1 MIITTTPTIEGKEIV
16 SSEDITAAISGKTVG
31 DKVEIVVLRNNKEV
45 KVEVELIEYVP
56 EGAQP

>member
-1 MIITTTPTIEGKEIV
+1 MAKMYH
-16 SSEDITAAISGKTVG
+16 SEDCNLSAISGKTVG